1 MFLSNERNV
10 NQETHLASHVF
21 AIAKNEEYFI
31 SQSLF
36 QFSGIKMQLDPLSW
50 EIS

>member
-1 MFLSNERNV
+1 MFLSNERMAH
-10 NQETHLASHVF
+10 QENHLASHVF

-36 QFSGIKMQLDPLSW
+36 KFSGIKMQLGPLS
-50 EIS
+50 